1 MFKTL
6 LINLENRPDR
16 LIHTLKELRKVGL
29 SKEVIRI
36 EAINSNIAEELKCDY
51 ISEKAFNNIN
61 DITNTCIL
69 PNHSSLG
76 CAISHINCW
85 KYMINNNVD
94 ECIIVEDDIEI
105 VNSQLF
111 TIDINNI
118 KNIKNKIAYDN
129 PSIFIVFNSHKLDSN
144 ITNYNSYSQ
153 YDYKF
158 NSSNLNIIR
167 FPIKG
172 IFFYYINLNM
182 AKYFLKYIQQITYQ
196 IDIEIGLLSQNAN
209 EKTKFFN
216 YNTYNLIQSNKFKTD
231 IQTYLI
237 TSKDIGHILNIPDCI
252 ADIIFEY
259 IPNIF
264 KYNIQNFIN

>member
-1 MFKTL
+1 
-6 LINLENRPDR
+6 
-16 LIHTLKELRKVGL
+16 
-29 SKEVIRI
+29 
-36 EAINSNIAEELKCDY
+36 
-51 ISEKAFNNIN
+51 
-61 DITNTCIL
+61 
-69 PNHSSLG
+69 
-76 CAISHINCW
+76 
-85 KYMINNNVD
+85 
-94 ECIIVEDDIEI
+94 
-105 VNSQLF
+105 
-111 TIDINNI
+111 
-118 KNIKNKIAYDN
+118 
-129 PSIFIVFNSHKLDSN
+129 
-144 ITNYNSYSQ
+144 
-153 YDYKF
+153 
-158 NSSNLNIIR
+158 
-167 FPIKG
+167 
-172 IFFYYINLNM
+172 M